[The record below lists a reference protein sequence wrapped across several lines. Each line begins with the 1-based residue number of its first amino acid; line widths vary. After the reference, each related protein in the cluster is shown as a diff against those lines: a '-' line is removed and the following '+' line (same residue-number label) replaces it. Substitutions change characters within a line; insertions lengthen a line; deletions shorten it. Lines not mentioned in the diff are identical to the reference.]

1 MTRVC
6 VAALFW
12 ICVLNSASAQV
23 TVAGTTYGIDDSG
36 KYQLLPGVKI
46 QVFRDG
52 GPVFPSPMISDPS
65 GKFQLSIKEGT
76 PFTVAFFT
84 DPTRIPELQ
93 QLAGND
99 GARDQV
105 SVVVLTLQAYQKL
118 AQVKSVLPLKA
129 KLGCLATSFPVG
141 SEPWRITQQL
151 MEKSF
156 H

>member
-1 MTRVC
+1 
-6 VAALFW
+6 L
-12 ICVLNSASAQV
+12 
-23 TVAGTTYGIDDSG
+23 DDSG
-36 KYQLLPGVKI
+36 KYEILPGVKI

-65 GKFQLSIKEGT
+65 GKFQLSIRAGT

-84 DPTRIPELQ
+84 DPSRIPELQ

-105 SVVVLTLQAYQKL
+105 SVVVLTLQAYQRL
-118 AQVKSVLPLKA
+118 AQTRSVVPLKI
-129 KLGCLATSFPVG
+129 KLECLATSLPEG
-141 SEPWRITQQL
+141 SEPWQITQRI
-151 MEKSF
+151 MKEPF